1 MNELF
6 VLMRAA
12 WLALLIDVAEWRRR
26 QWGRRRQLAANKR
39 FEWQER
45 IDDMN
50 MRLKLLLL
58 RGE

>member
-1 MNELF
+1 MNELI

-12 WLALLIDVAEWRRR
+12 WLALLIDVAEWRRK
-26 QWGRRRQLAANKR
+26 QWGKRRQRAANKR

-45 IDDMN
+45 MDALD
-50 MRLKLLLL
+50 MRLKQLLL

>member
-6 VLMRAA
+6 VLARAA

-26 QWGRRRQLAANKR
+26 QWGRRRQRAANKR
-39 FEWQER
+39 FELQER
-45 IDDMN
+45 IDSMN
-50 MRLKLLLL
+50 VRLKLLLL